1 MTQPVFAA
9 EEVRYRYRDRVQP
22 VLDGVS
28 LVIRPG
34 ECVALVGRNG
44 CGKSTLLRLLAGID
58 SPESGRVL
66 LHGRPA
72 HEMRR
77 RDVARQ
83 VAVLHQQLPPM
94 PGMTVRQLVA
104 QGRYPHRG
112 TLGMLWRPED
122 AEAVAALDA
131 ADVARLAAREVDTLS
146 GGERQRVRLALALAQ
161 QTPVLLLDE
170 PTTFLDVRHQL
181 EVLSLVRRLH
191 AERGLTVVAVLH
203 ELDHAARFTDRVVA
217 LAEGRVAADG
227 PPVEVVT
234 PDLLATVFGVRG
246 RVVTDAHTGTVRALA
261 DTPVEAA

>member
-9 EEVRYRYRDRVQP
+9 EEVRYRYRDRP

-58 SPESGRVL
+58 PPQSGRVL
-66 LHGRPA
+66 LRGRPA
-72 HEMRR
+72 HAMRR

-112 TLGMLWRPED
+112 PLGMLWRPED
-122 AEAVAALDA
+122 AESVAALDA
-131 ADVARLAAREVDTLS
+131 ADVAGLAAREVDTLS

-227 PPVEVVT
+227 PPTEVVT
-234 PDLLATVFGVRG
+234 PELLATVFGVRG

-261 DTPVEAA
+261 DTPLEAA